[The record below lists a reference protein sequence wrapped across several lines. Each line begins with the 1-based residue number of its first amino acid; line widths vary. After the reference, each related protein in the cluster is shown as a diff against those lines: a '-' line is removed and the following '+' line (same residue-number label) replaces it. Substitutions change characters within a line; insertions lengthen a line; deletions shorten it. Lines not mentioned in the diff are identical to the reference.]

1 MSNCLAETA
10 YAVGLCGAENVY
22 QEASVGPRTKSDKV
36 CCEEVHTQYAAWIPS
51 SIEVMSAMTVC
62 SPLWS
67 ANIINVGRMSGN
79 AGVRWRILPAG
90 SVLVATGDFT
100 RATGELRQ
108 LGKRE
113 ACTRFESAAM
123 FECVKS
129 TIEDCLRKR
138 WKLASFADGFACAL
152 RMALLVENMGWHA
165 RRLVGMAVCWGVW

>member
-1 MSNCLAETA
+1 
-10 YAVGLCGAENVY
+10 
-22 QEASVGPRTKSDKV
+22 
-36 CCEEVHTQYAAWIPS
+36 
-51 SIEVMSAMTVC
+51 
-62 SPLWS
+62 
-67 ANIINVGRMSGN
+67 MSGN
-79 AGVRWRILPAG
+79 AGVHWRILPAG

-152 RMALLVENMGWHA
+152 RMALLVENMVARGKQGVARAKTGWHGCLLGSVVGDIACRFSA
-165 RRLVGMAVCWGVW
+165 RGNWGLYTSNRRVASIEKT